1 MNALPQSLAMH
12 RVRSANQAA
21 VMEGVVRWSP
31 GKSIWF
37 IGMTLVA
44 LCGGVLLF
52 SWSAFALFVVST
64 GVVLLFGHSLGSH
77 RKLIHDSFQC
87 PRWLERVLVYL
98 GVQVGLAGPLGLLR
112 QHELRD
118 YAQRMPDCHPYLRH
132 GNGPWLDAWWQLN
145 CDLQLLH
152 APDIQLEPRIANDA
166 FYRILERTWMWQQLP
181 VALLFYLWG
190 GWSFVVFGV
199 FARVSAGVFGHWLIG
214 YFAHN
219 HGQMHHEVRG
229 AAVQGR
235 NIRWTSLLTMGES
248 WHNNHHAFPG
258 SARLGLHPGEWD
270 PGWWVLT
277 ALERLGLVWALRL
290 PTHLEPRPEL
300 VRVDAMPAS
309 SNSHLRR
316 LVKLLC
322 SAGMPADI
330 EVVWPGRR
338 IGAARLRWVLSVAT
352 RTTLEPTSSRLML
365 RVGGRELLVGVP
377 ALCAAIAHQRGV
389 WVRSL
394 LLLFAPLAAGL
405 ECARDCYRP
414 AAV

>member
-1 MNALPQSLAMH
+1 MNQLPQSLATH
-12 RVRSANQAA
+12 RVRATDQAA
-21 VMEGVVRWSP
+21 VIEGVVRWSP

-44 LCGGVLLF
+44 VCGGVLLF
-52 SWSAFALFVVST
+52 TWNAFALFVIST

-118 YAQRMPDCHPYLRH
+118 YAQRLPDCHPYLRH
-132 GNGPWLDAWWQLN
+132 GNGPCLDAWWQLN
-145 CDLQLLH
+145 CDLQLFN
-152 APDIQLEPRIANDA
+152 APDIQLEPRIANDL
-166 FYRILERTWMWQQLP
+166 FYRFLERTWMWQQLP

-199 FARVSAGVFGHWLIG
+199 CARVSAGVFGHWLIG

-219 HGQMHHEVRG
+219 HGEMHHEVRG

-277 ALERLGLVWALRL
+277 ALQRLGLVWALRL
-290 PTHLEPRPEL
+290 PAHLEPRPEL
-300 VRVDAMPAS
+300 VRLDAMPAS
-309 SNSHLRR
+309 SNLHLRR
-316 LVKLLC
+316 LLKLLC
-322 SAGMPADI
+322 SSGAADDI

-338 IGAARLRWVLSVAT
+338 VGSASLRWMLSMTT
-352 RTTLEPTSSRLML
+352 RTTLEPSSSRLLL
-365 RVGGRELLVGVP
+365 RSGGQELLVGVP
-377 ALCAAIAHQRGV
+377 ALCAAIAHHRGA
-389 WVRSL
+389 WVRALML
-394 LLLFAPLAAGL
+394 LCAPLAAGF

-414 AAV
+414 TAV